1 MSSFLTEAPLKTNQN
16 GNQNLNDEIYTPET
30 STSRKIEF
38 DRGNPLNFD
47 FVTNKIST
55 IPYTPY
61 GFVKFVWRS
70 IGQNPFIIVSLI
82 VLLFY
87 LLSFLSSI

>member
-38 DRGNPLNFD
+38 DRGNHF
-47 FVTNKIST
+47 
-55 IPYTPY
+55 
-61 GFVKFVWRS
+61 
-70 IGQNPFIIVSLI
+70 
-82 VLLFY
+82 
-87 LLSFLSSI
+87 